1 MDPQTLWLIALSVAT
16 PVAGVVGFAIQLR
29 QVKKTRLEN
38 EKLQLEIAALKVS
51 AAISERR
58 IMQVT
63 TTEVQRFGSGDVM
76 FSLDLRD
83 NEQPYKKLRREVL
96 KEEAVNAAIVLVV
109 LVLFSYFIYDL
120 YRMGVWLAAK
130 L

>member
-38 EKLQLEIAALKVS
+38 EKLQLERAALKVS